1 MGTSSSPVDNSVRDL
16 VESLENAKIEIIQL
30 EKTLDGFREEY
41 EELLERHEHVLTMFY
56 LSDPQLF
63 EEEKDEDIPDEAFN
77 YGLPSVQVLP
87 SVEVLP
93 SVQVLPPIEGLA
105 VPSIEDMLLTS
116 LED

>member
-16 VESLENAKIEIIQL
+16 VESLQIAKIEIIQL

-77 YGLPSVQVLP
+77 YGLPLTKFYH
-87 SVEVLP
+87 
-93 SVQVLPPIEGLA
+93 
-105 VPSIEDMLLTS
+105 LLRFYHQS
-116 LED
+116 KFYHLLRFYHLSKFYHLLKV